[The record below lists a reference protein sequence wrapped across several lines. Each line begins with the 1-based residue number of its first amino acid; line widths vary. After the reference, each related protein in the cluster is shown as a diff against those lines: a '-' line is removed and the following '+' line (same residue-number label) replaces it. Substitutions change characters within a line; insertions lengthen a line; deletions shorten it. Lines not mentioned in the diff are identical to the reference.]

1 MIRREKLQIR
11 VFKRLEENIIIKES
25 LEIIGSS

>member
-25 LEIIGSS
+25 LGIIGSS